1 MDDYLPEAGLRRD
14 GSKEYYPFPDNPLVE
29 SESGLSAETLA
40 VLEEIEEGVQEF
52 PRMSPLGGM
61 EEQRAS
67 GVYRTAASRGRSNL
81 NVHSAF
87 AFRD

>member
-1 MDDYLPEAGLRRD
+1 
-14 GSKEYYPFPDNPLVE
+14 
-29 SESGLSAETLA
+29 
-40 VLEEIEEGVQEF
+40 LEEIEEGVQEF